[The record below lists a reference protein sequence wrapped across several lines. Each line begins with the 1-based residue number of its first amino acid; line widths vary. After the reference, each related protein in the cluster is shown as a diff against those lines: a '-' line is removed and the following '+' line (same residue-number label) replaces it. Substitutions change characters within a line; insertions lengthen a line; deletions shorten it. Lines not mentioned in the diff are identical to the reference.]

1 MTVSFEDLLFFD
13 CYVDQVGPSE
23 DGSIAILLS
32 DVNGEFTQVWFG
44 VLENIRPAVL
54 QTALAAVQN
63 NLTCRVALTGTEEN
77 SELYRI
83 HAINAAAKGGR
94 GRY

>member
-1 MTVSFEDLLFFD
+1 MTVPFEKLKFFD
-13 CYVDQVGPSE
+13 CYVDQVGPIE

-32 DVNGEFTQVWFG
+32 DVQGEFTQVWFG
-44 VLENIRPAVL
+44 VLENIRQEVL

-63 NLTCRVALTGTEEN
+63 NLTCGVALTGTEPD
-77 SELYRI
+77 SILYRI
-83 HAINAAAKGGR
+83 HATNAAAKGGR